1 MIEEIFKE
9 NKKRF
14 KATSEAEI
22 LEERTEVH
30 EWGRIDFENLQKIE
44 FSAKFQPYVLKIVEQ
59 YNKTILKIK
68 VTKESRFLFKNYVDI
83 I

>member
-1 MIEEIFKE
+1 MNQEE
-9 NKKRF
+9 
-14 KATSEAEI
+14 
-22 LEERTEVH
+22 LY
-30 EWGRIDFENLQKIE
+30 FENFQKIE